1 MALEDIAMMRAIHG
15 STVLYPSDAV
25 CAAHLV
31 NTMAETKGISYMRT
45 TREKTPILYKSD
57 DNFPVGGSKTLRSSG
72 KDKATLVAAGI
83 TLHESLKAYE
93 ELKKD
98 GIEVRVVDL
107 YSVKPVDKET
117 LQKAAKETG
126 TLIVVE
132 DHWAE
137 GGLGD
142 AVLDAFTC
150 CEKTAKA
157 TCATPKVIKLSVEG
171 MPGSGTPQ
179 ELLDAAGISA
189 KHIVAAVKA
198 L

>member
-1 MALEDIAMMRAIHG
+1 LEDLAMMRAIHE
-15 STVLYPSDAV
+15 STVLYPSDGV
-25 CAAHLV
+25 SAAHLV
-31 NTMAETKGISYMRT
+31 NSMAETKGISYMRT
-45 TREKTPILYKSD
+45 TREKTPILYKNEDS
-57 DNFPVGGSKTLRSSG
+57 FPIGGSKTLRTSA
-72 KDKATLVAAGI
+72 KDKATLIAAGI
-83 TLHESLKAYE
+83 TLHESLKAYD

-98 GIEVRVVDL
+98 GIEVRVIDL
-107 YSVKPVDKET
+107 YSVKPIDRET
-117 LQKAAKETG
+117 LHKAAKETG

-132 DHWAE
+132 DHWPE

-142 AVLDAFTC
+142 AVLDAFAA
-150 CEKTAKA
+150 CEKTVKEA
-157 TCATPKVIKLSVEG
+157 CPTPKVIKMAVHG

>member
-1 MALEDIAMMRAIHG
+1 
-15 STVLYPSDAV
+15 
-25 CAAHLV
+25 
-31 NTMAETKGISYMRT
+31 
-45 TREKTPILYKSD
+45 
-57 DNFPVGGSKTLRSSG
+57 
-72 KDKATLVAAGI
+72 
-83 TLHESLKAYE
+83 
-93 ELKKD
+93 
-98 GIEVRVVDL
+98 
-107 YSVKPVDKET
+107 VKPVDKDS

-132 DHWAE
+132 DHWPE

-142 AVLDAFTC
+142 AVLDAFAC
-150 CEKTAKA
+150 CEKTIKSAG
-157 TCATPKVIKLSVEG
+157 ATPKVVKLAVHG

>member
-1 MALEDIAMMRAIHG
+1 MMRAIHG
-15 STVLYPSDAV
+15 SIVLYPSDGV
-25 CAAHLV
+25 SAAHLV

-45 TREKTPILYKSD
+45 TREKTPVLYKND
-57 DNFPVGGSKTLRSSG
+57 DTFPIGGSKTLHSSA
-72 KDKATLVAAGI
+72 KDKATLIAAGI

-93 ELKKD
+93 ELKKE
-98 GIEVRVVDL
+98 GIEVRVIDL

-132 DHWAE
+132 DHWME

-142 AVLDAFTC
+142 AVLDAFAC
-150 CEKTAKA
+150 CEKTAKSA
-157 TCATPKVIKLSVEG
+157 CATPKLVKLAVHD

-189 KHIVAAVKA
+189 KHIVAAVKS